1 MTRPHVLLTNDD
13 GIDSPGLAALY
24 EELRA
29 VADVTVVA
37 PADNQSGVGRSR
49 SRAVDVD
56 DHEWGYAVHGTPA
69 DCAAYAL
76 RGLEESFDLVVSGC
90 NLGPNCGEYLIGHSG
105 TVGAAVEAAYLGAPA
120 LAVSAYHR
128 ADFFPPDGITFDVP
142 ATVTRELV
150 ERLPGSGV
158 FDAADYLGLNAP
170 LEAHGDLRVTEPLA
184 DYDVEV
190 REATADE
197 REQHEGAIRLESDYW
212 DRLDQ
217 PDRYPTLERVAEP
230 YPAWSDRAAVV
241 DGDVSLSALSIP
253 QEPVHAH
260 AIDDLVA
267 TYNAE
272 VSVRAPAADDD

>member
-1 MTRPHVLLTNDD
+1 MSDLRVLLTNDD

-76 RGLEESFDLVVSGC
+76 GGLDDEFDLVVSGC
-90 NLGPNCGEYLIGHSG
+90 NLGPNCGEYLLGHSG

-128 ADFFPPDGITFDVP
+128 DDFFPPQGIAFSVP
-142 ATVTRELV
+142 AAVTRELV

-158 FDAADYLGLNAP
+158 FDSADYLSLNSP
-170 LEAHGDLRVTEPLA
+170 IEAHGKLRVTEPLA
-184 DYDVEV
+184 DYAVDV
-190 REATADE
+190 RDATESE
-197 REQHEGAIRLESDYW
+197 REQHDGDLRLENDYW
-212 DRLDQ
+212 ARLDQ
-217 PDRYPTLERVAEP
+217 PDRYPVLEEAADS

-241 DGDVSLSALSIP
+241 DGDVSLSPLRIP
-253 QEPVHAH
+253 QEAVTTPAV
-260 AIDDLVA
+260 DDLVA
-267 TYNAE
+267 TYNEEA
-272 VSVRAPAADDD
+272 SIGAPAADDD